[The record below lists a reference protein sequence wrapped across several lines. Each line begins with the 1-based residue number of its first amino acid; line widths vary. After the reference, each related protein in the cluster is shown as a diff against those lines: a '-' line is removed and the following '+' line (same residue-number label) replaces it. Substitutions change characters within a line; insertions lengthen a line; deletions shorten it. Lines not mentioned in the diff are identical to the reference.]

1 MQEKTPKRDL
11 RPNNILLTH
20 DFEPMV
26 GDFGLARW
34 QSEGDLEEET
44 RIVGTLGYLAP
55 EYTRTGQI
63 TEKADVYAF
72 GVLLMELISGL
83 KAVDMSRRQGQQ
95 YLPDWVSTL
104 IGLVNGLKVRDQ
116 IPTEYILLSA
126 H

>member
-1 MQEKTPKRDL
+1 MWYLYR
-11 RPNNILLTH
+11 
-20 DFEPMV
+20 
-26 GDFGLARW
+26 
-34 QSEGDLEEET
+34 
-44 RIVGTLGYLAP
+44 YLAP

-104 IGLVNGLKVRDQ
+104 IGLVNGLRVGDQ
-116 IPTEYILLSA
+116 IPTEYMLLST
-126 H
+126 HKFR

>member
-1 MQEKTPKRDL
+1 MFV
-11 RPNNILLTH
+11 NIMWYLY
-20 DFEPMV
+20 
-26 GDFGLARW
+26 R
-34 QSEGDLEEET
+34 
-44 RIVGTLGYLAP
+44 YLAP

-104 IGLVNGLKVRDQ
+104 IGLVNGLRVGDQ
-116 IPTEYILLSA
+116 IPTEYVLLST